1 MTAPPAGVFD
11 RPQGDRYAEEPG
23 GSGKRPLVLIA
34 LAVVAALIIGGGAFA
49 VTRVLGGGGD
59 QPAGA
64 LPASTAAYLRMDIDP
79 SVGQKIAAVQF
90 FEGLDP
96 EITEQ
101 LNNGE
106 LRKEMFETLAEEDEA
121 FADID
126 YESDIEPWLGDR
138 LAIGVV
144 PTGESEPIVAAALQ
158 VTDQDAAADGL
169 ERLKSAAEQSAEGDE
184 VPVDWFFHGEY
195 AVLTTTESLDTLRQ
209 EVEAGTLAEDETFQ
223 SDIEA
228 LGDEGVLSFW
238 FDAAGLSPYMDQAG
252 AEGAPLGDITSNDPS
267 AYSTWLT
274 GGQFDGVGQ
283 GRMAAAVRFG
293 EDHVE
298 VHGVARGIP
307 LAELDDTDTA
317 QLVLDLPEDTAV
329 AAGLEHGDQLVAAA
343 YEQLRTQ
350 LPEEFAEMESEASA
364 EGWTLP
370 DDIQTLVGQSLA
382 FSVGP
387 DILDTGSMQDMAEAP
402 VAYRVQTD
410 TEAAN
415 ALIDRIL
422 AEEGGG
428 EVLVRREDDGV
439 LTLGLDQAYVDT
451 VASGGSLGGVSTFES
466 AVPNAE
472 DADGIFYLDLNA
484 FEDEY
489 LPEIE
494 DPDARASVQE
504 IAALGI
510 SSRWTGDGNAEFT
523 LRVVAD

>member
-49 VTRVLGGGGD
+49 VTRVLGGGGE

-90 FEGLDP
+90 FEGFDP
-96 EITEQ
+96 EVIEQ
-101 LNNGE
+101 LESGD
-106 LRKEMFETLAEEDEA
+106 LREEMFDTLAEEDEA

-169 ERLKSAAEQSAEGDE
+169 ERLKSAAEQSEEAGE
-184 VPVDWFFHGEY
+184 VSVDWFFHGDY

-238 FDAAGLSPYMDQAG
+238 FDAAALSPYMDEAR
-252 AEGAPLGDITSNDPS
+252 AEGADPLGSVTGTNPS
-267 AYSTWLT
+267 AFLT
-274 GGQFDGVGQ
+274 GGQLDEFGQ
-283 GRMAAAVRFG
+283 GRVAAAVRFD

-298 VHGVARGIP
+298 MHGVARGVP
-307 LAELDDTDTA
+307 VELEDTDTA

-387 DILDTGSMQDMAEAP
+387 DILDTGSMEDMSEVP

-410 TEAAN
+410 TGAAN
-415 ALIDRIL
+415 ELIDRIL
-422 AEEGGG
+422 AEAGGG

-451 VASGGSLGGVSTFES
+451 VASGGSLGGVSTFQS

-494 DPDARASVQE
+494 DTDARASVE
-504 IAALGI
+504 KVAALGI
-510 SSRWTGDGNAEFT
+510 SSRWVGDGNAEFT